1 MLEQSLFPWRPP
13 RSARSGAKR
22 RSVSVRSLCRRP
34 RESLSETDRQTLERA
49 LAEVP
54 ELARGYQLK
63 ISFGTIIAQR
73 DVSALESWVQE
84 AHSSGLTPF
93 VAFANGLRT
102 DWAAVTAA
110 LTLPWSTGLAEG
122 HVHRLK
128 LIKRQGYGRAKLD
141 LLRRRVLAG

>member
-1 MLEQSLFPWRPP
+1 MPTAPRIAVGD
-13 RSARSGAKR
+13 RSADARTGAGGG
-22 RSVSVRSLCRRP
+22 
-34 RESLSETDRQTLERA
+34 T
-49 LAEVP
+49 

-110 LTLPWSTGLAEG
+110 LTLPWSTGPAEG

-141 LLRRRVLAG
+141 LLRRRVLAGPTYRPTTPKNSAG